1 MLSPSAVAAEAARQ
15 LFALTGREV
24 EGMTGLER
32 TDDGWRVEVETLE
45 LRRIPSTSDMLAL
58 YEVDMTSDGN
68 MVGYRRARRYV
79 RGSSRQE

>member
-1 MLSPSAVAAEAARQ
+1 LSPQAVAAEAARQ

-24 EGMTGLER
+24 EGMTGLAR
-32 TDDGWRVEVETLE
+32 TEDGWRVEVETVE

-58 YEVDMTSDGN
+58 YEVDMNSDGDL
-68 MVGYRRARRYV
+68 VGYRRARRYV